1 MFSFGKILP
10 DFPSGDNVGK
20 KDPYEEKR
28 IISPVRQIQQSLK
41 LGFKIKTQERSGVFF
56 LAALGLSCS
65 TWDLC
70 CIIRDLLLW
79 STNSIVMMP
88 RLQSTW
94 ASPTRDQT
102 YIPYTA
108 RWILNH

>member
-1 MFSFGKILP
+1 MFSFGKMLP

-56 LAALGLSCS
+56 FFFWLHWVLVAALGIS
-65 TWDLC
+65 
-70 CIIRDLLLW
+70 
-79 STNSIVMMP
+79 V
-88 RLQSTW
+88 
-94 ASPTRDQT
+94 ASYGTFYCGAQT
-102 YIPYTA
+102 
-108 RWILNH
+108 L